1 MKQIDVELDKLNA
14 KKDREVTVIDD
25 IISARLNNECSI
37 LKSVARVLNCE
48 AWITNDDA
56 DEEDWVLADNEIKQ
70 LYQRFSKPLQKA
82 GVDITESEILDEWH
96 DMVRYAQTYL
106 NPEKSNYL
114 KTWRRIFDCSRAQ
127 TDFKNILLL
136 IEICFVMPLSN
147 AELERLFSRMK
158 RVKSK
163 TRCHLS
169 NDRLGNLLRIGQE
182 RKELSPSTVVPAMTL
197 WDKEKRR
204 RPNQS

>member
-1 MKQIDVELDKLNA
+1 M
-14 KKDREVTVIDD
+14 
-25 IISARLNNECSI
+25 
-37 LKSVARVLNCE
+37 LNCE
-48 AWITNDDA
+48 AWITNDDT
-56 DEEDWVLADNEIKQ
+56 DEEDWVLADNGIKE
-70 LYQRFSKPLQKA
+70 LYKRFSTPMQKA
-82 GVDITESEILDEWH
+82 GVELTESEILDEWH
-96 DMVRYAQTYL
+96 DMVQ
-106 NPEKSNYL
+106 KS
-114 KTWRRIFDCSRAQ
+114 RIIWKLGEEFFDCSRAQ

-169 NDRLGNLLRIGQE
+169 NDRVGNLLRIRQE
-182 RKELSPSTVVPAMTL
+182 RKDLSPSTVVPAMTL
-197 WDKEKRR
+197 LDKEKRR